1 MYFFAQKLFWEVQ
14 ETEMRV
20 WDVGSCLCDLLLWT
34 ERTGF
39 SFRYIRWL
47 IYLNCIVWHVLMY
60 WWFCASTNAELRL
73 CSPAEK
79 PFWWKED
86 LHFCLTLL
94 WTRCKNT
101 RGWKTKI
108 FLKWLFLTSSGDR
121 QVVVVFRCSTGLTDF
136 LEASTVQG
144 ASSSPRPRQENECE
158 IFQSNL
164 GFEICLTGMVG
175 LWIYQ
180 SCGSV
185 QLLRHEMGALFKV
198 FRRVT
203 PCKMGFTAFL
213 PLQWGGTGD
222 PAGGGCVGPSHELC
236 GLFCWLQR
244 WFQWQRAGE
253 RLAKPSEASWV
264 EICRLWC
271 NFQGVEGKEC
281 EPGTHGVSVSQKESP
296 ESRAATEQ
304 QCLGVPLTFSVA
316 ICLLGES
323 CVLSSSWVPSRA
335 SPTSYDMHSHLIIL
349 KKNTPHIIPGHSGL
363 VYFLLLVYY
372 SLRYC
377 SMESWS
383 KQHVIIAWGVG
394 NNSYKSSLAKGK

>member
-1 MYFFAQKLFWEVQ
+1 MKGEIQRQWAGCVLGEWEWGSLSEGPCHSLYFPEKWVEDKQACWNPGMYFFAQKLFWEVQ

-144 ASSSPRPRQENECE
+144 ASSSPQLRQENECE

-175 LWIYQ
+175 LWI
-180 SCGSV
+180 CAAAKAWNGSFV
-185 QLLRHEMGALFKV
+185 
-198 FRRVT
+198 
-203 PCKMGFTAFL
+203 
-213 PLQWGGTGD
+213 
-222 PAGGGCVGPSHELC
+222 
-236 GLFCWLQR
+236 
-244 WFQWQRAGE
+244 
-253 RLAKPSEASWV
+253 
-264 EICRLWC
+264 
-271 NFQGVEGKEC
+271 
-281 EPGTHGVSVSQKESP
+281 
-296 ESRAATEQ
+296 
-304 QCLGVPLTFSVA
+304 
-316 ICLLGES
+316 
-323 CVLSSSWVPSRA
+323 
-335 SPTSYDMHSHLIIL
+335 
-349 KKNTPHIIPGHSGL
+349 
-363 VYFLLLVYY
+363 
-372 SLRYC
+372 
-377 SMESWS
+377 
-383 KQHVIIAWGVG
+383 
-394 NNSYKSSLAKGK
+394 